1 MLSIMIVLAVFGF
14 FLGVIGAVTEADTDK
29 KAFNKTCRLLAIT
42 FIVFAIATVIFVL
55 GFIW

>member
-1 MLSIMIVLAVFGF
+1 MIVLAVFGF
-14 FLGVIGAVTEADTDK
+14 FLGVIGATEADTDK